1 RWEEPAEFVRHDRL
15 DEFGG
20 DRGDWD
26 RMRFSILCLGPVDD
40 PFLGVPLVNMEGS
53 DFFDALA
60 SQRQNANS
68 ARVGWMDGRIRA
80 FEPSSRANS
89 SSLSQRTPTT
99 FGSVGIP
106 AAGLCTSLKRRGDA
120 LR

>member
-1 RWEEPAEFVRHDRL
+1 MLCGWEEPAEFVRHDRL

-80 FEPSSRANS
+80 FEPSIESGKLIPPQPGNADDLRLGRNSR
-89 SSLSQRTPTT
+89 
-99 FGSVGIP
+99 
-106 AAGLCTSLKRRGDA
+106 RRVMH
-120 LR
+120 